1 METKSIKEI
10 SIIPQ
15 PVKTE
20 LRQGTFT
27 LNKDTIIFS
36 ESNLINIAEYFKQ
49 LLVSAAGLDLNIKDL
64 QKNEDNNN
72 SIILK
77 IIKDANVMKPEGY
90 SLEVFPE
97 KIQILG
103 TTPQGVF
110 YGIQTLRQLFPPE
123 IESQSKENIK
133 WSVPCIYIE
142 DSPRFSWRGFMLD
155 ESRHFFGNE
164 TVKKML
170 DLMAS
175 LKFNVFHWHLTD
187 DQGWRIEIKRYPRL
201 IEIGSKRRGTITAH
215 KKLDGV
221 PVSGYYTQEDLKE
234 IIDFASKRFITVI
247 PEVDVPGHVTA
258 VLASYPELSCT
269 GGPFD
274 VSTHFGI
281 HKEVLCVGKEKV
293 FEFVENILN
302 EVMEIFPSEIVHT
315 GGDEVPKRRWQ
326 KCPDC
331 QARIK
336 KEGLKSEEELQV
348 YFTNRI
354 ADYLASKGRRLMG
367 WNEILNGKLTSNAIC
382 HYWFENLDRVIEH
395 IKKGRSV
402 VMSEMRAVYLNYPYN
417 LMPLTKTYEY
427 DPIPD
432 ELSKN
437 FHQQI
442 LGLEACLW
450 AEYVKDSKRLEWQVF
465 PRLIA
470 VAETG
475 WTSKEYKNFRSFLTR
490 LDLYLKRLSF
500 QKINYAP
507 KNEFMK

>member
-1 METKSIKEI
+1 MKTKSINSI
-10 SIIPQ
+10 TIIPQ
-15 PVKTE
+15 PVKIE
-20 LRQGTFT
+20 LRKGIFA
-27 LNKDTIIFS
+27 LNNNTIIFS
-36 ESNLINIAEYFKQ
+36 DSNLINIAEYFKQ
-49 LLVSAAGLDLNIKDL
+49 LLVSAAGLELNIKDL
-64 QKNEDNNN
+64 QKNEANSN
-72 SIILK
+72 SITLK
-77 IIKDANVMKPEGY
+77 IIKDENVMKPEGY
-90 SLEVFPE
+90 SLEVSTH
-97 KIQILG
+97 KIEILG
-103 TTPQGVF
+103 TTPQGIF

-123 IESQSKENIK
+123 IENLSNEKIQL
-133 WSVPCIYIE
+133 SVPGIYIV
-142 DSPRFSWRGFMLD
+142 DYPRFSWRGFMLD
-155 ESRHFFGNE
+155 ESRHFFGKE

-175 LKFNVFHWHLTD
+175 LKFNIFHWHLTD

-201 IEIGSKRRGTITAH
+201 IEIGSKRKGTISSR
-215 KKLDGV
+215 KKLDGI

-234 IIDFASKRFITVI
+234 IIFYASKRFITVI

-269 GGPFD
+269 GGPFE
-274 VSTHFGI
+274 VSTHFGV
-281 HKEVLCVGKEKV
+281 HKEVLCVGKDKV
-293 FEFVENILN
+293 FEFVENVLN

-336 KEGLKSEEELQV
+336 KERLKSEEELQV

-367 WNEILNGKLTSNAIC
+367 WNEILNAKLTSNAIC
-382 HYWFENLDRVIEH
+382 HYWFENFNRVIEH

-417 LMPLTKTYEY
+417 LMPLNITYEY

-432 ELSKN
+432 DLDKR
-437 FHQQI
+437 FHKQI
-442 LGLEACLW
+442 LGIEACLW
-450 AEYVKDSKRLEWQVF
+450 AEYVKDTKRLEWQVF

-475 WTSKEYKNFRSFLTR
+475 WTSKENKNFNSFLIR
-490 LDLYLKRLSF
+490 LDSYLKRLSF
-500 QKINYAP
+500 QKIKYAP
-507 KNEFMK
+507 KDEFME